1 MPTLNIYISMLL
13 CLCNSKLTRGK
24 ITFCYLSLYKTAKT
38 LSVGT
43 SVEVLGK
50 VLVFDLV
57 QKIKKKLINIARLQD
72 VSHC

>member
-1 MPTLNIYISMLL
+1 MHN
-13 CLCNSKLTRGK
+13 
-24 ITFCYLSLYKTAKT
+24 YLSLYKTAKT
-38 LSVGT
+38 LSST